1 MESNVKE
8 LSASENE
15 IEISL
20 KFDDVKTDIEAEVK
34 KQTKNIQVPGFRK
47 GKVPKNILKKRF
59 GDSLEFE
66 ASEKIANK
74 HFWEIAKEKNLNPI
88 GQPTMTDFDF
98 KPGEDLNFKVKYEI
112 LPQIELKDY
121 TDQKI
126 EIPNFQVKD
135 SEVKNEIDYIIRS
148 NKSLEDATSVG
159 DNNKNYLLD
168 VQIFRLNDKGDPEME
183 KGEKIEIDLSSEGVN
198 KELLEKSKGKKVGD
212 TFNFSFDD
220 ERTVK
225 NDKGEEE
232 KVKEHYDYKVE
243 INGIKKIT
251 LPELNEEFIK
261 KVTKDKVSNE
271 VEFKKQIR
279 DDIEKYYEGKV
290 EEFLR
295 GTLITTIIRNND
307 FTPPSTLVNNILEEL
322 VKNEEEHLK
331 KQGHPNVNIS
341 ELKERLKKN
350 AVNDVKWFLIKSE
363 LLKKENISI
372 TDDEIKELAEKD
384 AEKTGIPSEKLLNY
398 YKNSGQNDKILD
410 QKLFEFLKEKNN
422 IVKLDPEKFNKSE
435 TKEKK

>member
-20 KFDDVKTDIEAEVK
+20 KFDDVKNDIEAEVK

-47 GKVPKNILKKRF
+47 GKVPKNILKQRF

-74 HFWEIAKEKNLNPI
+74 HFWEIAKEKDLNPI

-98 KPGEDLNFKVKYEI
+98 KPGEDLNFKVKYEV
-112 LPQIELKDY
+112 LPQIELKNY

-148 NKSLEDATSVG
+148 NKSLEDAKSIG

-168 VQIFRLNDKGDPEME
+168 AQIFRLNDKGGPEME
-183 KGEKIEIDLSSEGVN
+183 KGEKIEIDLSSKGVN
-198 KELLEKSKGKKVGD
+198 KELLEKAQGKKVGD
-212 TFNFSFDD
+212 TFNFRFDD

-232 KVKEHYDYKVE
+232 KVKEHFDYKVE

-271 VEFKKQIR
+271 IEFKKQIR
-279 DDIEKYYEGKV
+279 DDIENYYSGKMK
-290 EEFLR
+290 EILI

-322 VKNEEEHLK
+322 VKNEEENLK
-331 KQGHPNVNIS
+331 KQGHLNVNIS
-341 ELKERLKKN
+341 ELKERLKTN
-350 AVNDVKWFLIKSE
+350 AENDVKWFLIKSE

-384 AEKTGIPSEKLLNY
+384 AEKTGIPVEKLLTY
-398 YKNSGQNDKILD
+398 YKSSGQNDKILD
-410 QKLFEFLKEKNN
+410 QKLFKFLKEKNN
-422 IVKLDPEKFNKSE
+422 IVKLDPEIFNKSE
-435 TKEKK
+435 KKEK

>member
-1 MESNVKE
+1 LESNVKE

-20 KFDDVKTDIEAEVK
+20 KFDDVKNDIEAEVK

-59 GDSLEFE
+59 GDSLDFE

-74 HFWEIAKEKNLNPI
+74 HFWEIAKEKDLNPI

-98 KPGEDLNFKVKYEI
+98 KPGEDLNFKVKYEV
-112 LPQIELKDY
+112 LPQIELKNY

-148 NKSLEDATSVG
+148 NKSLEDAKSIG

-168 VQIFRLNDKGDPEME
+168 AQIFRLNDKGDPEME
-183 KGEKIEIDLSSEGVN
+183 KGEKIEIDLSSKGVN
-198 KELLEKSKGKKVGD
+198 KELLEKAQGKKVGD

-232 KVKEHYDYKVE
+232 KVKEHFDYKVE

-279 DDIEKYYEGKV
+279 DDIENYYSGKM
-290 EEFLR
+290 EEILI

-322 VKNEEEHLK
+322 VKNEEENLK
-331 KQGHPNVNIS
+331 KQGHLNVNIS
-341 ELKERLKKN
+341 ELKERLKTN
-350 AVNDVKWFLIKSE
+350 AENDVKWFLIKSE

-384 AEKTGIPSEKLLNY
+384 AEKTGIPVEKLLTY
-398 YKNSGQNDKILD
+398 YKSSGQNDKILD
-410 QKLFEFLKEKNN
+410 QKLFDFLKEKND
-422 IVKLDPEKFNKSE
+422 IIKLDPEKINKSE
-435 TKEKK
+435 TKEK

>member
-1 MESNVKE
+1 LESNVKE

-20 KFDDVKTDIEAEVK
+20 KFDDVKNDIEAEVK

-47 GKVPKNILKKRF
+47 GKVPKNILKQRF
-59 GDSLEFE
+59 GDSLDFE

-74 HFWEIAKEKNLNPI
+74 HFWEIAKEKDLNPI

-98 KPGEDLNFKVKYEI
+98 KPGEDLNFKVKYEV
-112 LPQIELKDY
+112 LPQIELKNY

-148 NKSLEDATSVG
+148 NKSLEDAKSIG

-168 VQIFRLNDKGDPEME
+168 AQIFRLNDKGGPEME
-183 KGEKIEIDLSSEGVN
+183 KGEKIEIDLSSKGVN
-198 KELLEKSKGKKVGD
+198 KELLEKAQGKKVGD

-232 KVKEHYDYKVE
+232 KVKEHFDYKVE

-279 DDIEKYYEGKV
+279 DDIENYYSGKM
-290 EEFLR
+290 EEILI

-322 VKNEEEHLK
+322 VKNEEENLK
-331 KQGHPNVNIS
+331 KQGHLNVNIS
-341 ELKERLKKN
+341 ELKERLKPN
-350 AVNDVKWFLIKSE
+350 AENDVKWFLIKSE

-384 AEKTGIPSEKLLNY
+384 AEKTGIPVEKLLTY
-398 YKNSGQNDKILD
+398 YKSSGQNDKILD
-410 QKLFEFLKEKNN
+410 QKLFDFLKEKND
-422 IVKLDPEKFNKSE
+422 IIKLDPEKINKSE
-435 TKEKK
+435 TKEK

>member
-20 KFDDVKTDIEAEVK
+20 KFDDVKNDIEAEVK

-47 GKVPKNILKKRF
+47 GKVPKNILKQRF

-74 HFWEIAKEKNLNPI
+74 HFWEIAKEKDLNPI

-98 KPGEDLNFKVKYEI
+98 KPGEDLNFKVKYEV
-112 LPQIELKDY
+112 LPQIELKNY

-148 NKSLEDATSVG
+148 NKSLEDAKSIG

-168 VQIFRLNDKGDPEME
+168 AQIFRLNDKGDPEME
-183 KGEKIEIDLSSEGVN
+183 KGEKIEIDLSSKGVN
-198 KELLEKSKGKKVGD
+198 KELLEKAQGKKVGD

-232 KVKEHYDYKVE
+232 KVKEHFDYKVE

-279 DDIEKYYEGKV
+279 DDIENYYSGKM
-290 EEFLR
+290 EEILI

-322 VKNEEEHLK
+322 VKNEEENLK
-331 KQGHPNVNIS
+331 KQGHLNVNIS
-341 ELKERLKKN
+341 ELKERLKTN
-350 AVNDVKWFLIKSE
+350 AENDVKWFLIKSE

-384 AEKTGIPSEKLLNY
+384 AEKTGIPVEKLLTY
-398 YKNSGQNDKILD
+398 YKSSGQNDKILD
-410 QKLFEFLKEKNN
+410 QKLFKFLKEKNN

-435 TKEKK
+435 KKEK